1 MDDGCAELFSS
12 KEKEQPPD
20 GWTDDGQTEPT
31 AAGMYI

>member
-20 GWTDDGQTEPT
+20 GRTDGQTEPA
-31 AAGMYI
+31 AAGIIH